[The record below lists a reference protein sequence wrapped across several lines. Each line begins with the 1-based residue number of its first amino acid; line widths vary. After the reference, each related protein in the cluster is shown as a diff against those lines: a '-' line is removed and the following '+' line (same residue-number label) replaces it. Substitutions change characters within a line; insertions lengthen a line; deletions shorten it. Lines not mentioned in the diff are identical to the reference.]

1 MKLFL
6 KNILTAQYLSIFKQ
20 IEGDVKLLSPIEPEV
35 TWHLFQTSML
45 PYEKMVKN
53 LEVVRGRLNRPLTL
67 SEKILYGHIDDP
79 ATQSIERG
87 VSYLR
92 LRPGDNV
99 IKLFL
104 PSLIFAGKTR
114 T

>member
-1 MKLFL
+1 MKLFK

-20 IEGDVKLLSPIEPEV
+20 IEGDVKLLS
-35 TWHLFQTSML
+35 HLFQTSML

-99 IKLFL
+99 IFISWPYICCQYKNLGLVSFQ
-104 PSLIFAGKTR
+104 
-114 T
+114 